1 MFEQT
6 FVFGTLA
13 VALALFIHGGL
24 RYDMVALLA
33 LLAVVLAGVAPAGAA
48 FAGFGHP
55 AVVTVAAVL
64 VVSRG
69 LAKAGVVDA
78 LARRLEFLGSS
89 FTAQLAALMALVLV
103 ASGFMNN
110 VGALAL
116 LMPVAVRL
124 ARAHN
129 RQPSRFLMPLAFG
142 SLLGGL
148 TTLIGTP
155 PNLILSAFRQEATG
169 QGFQMFDFLPVGAG
183 TALAGLAFIALGG
196 WRLIP
201 RRESEGRDDLF
212 HIDAYLTEVRVVA
225 GSPLV
230 GARVREVEHLPEV
243 DVLVAG
249 LVRGDRVLGA
259 PVDREFLAEGDVL
272 LVEASPADLE
282 RLLATARL
290 ELRASKGICTR
301 LFQEDDQTG
310 PVPRRKDQAC
320 EIFRDTS
327 RMELMEAVVGVNSR
341 MVGRTVRDMALR
353 HRHGANLLAVSR
365 QGRPMRSRLRDVRLR
380 PGDVLL
386 LQGMAQDMAPALPAL
401 GLFPLA
407 ERELRLTR
415 PSGGPWAM
423 GLFVAGVA
431 AATFGLAPVH
441 ISLTAA
447 AAGMVLARVLSLR
460 EAYESIE
467 WPVIVL
473 LGAMFPV
480 GEALETSGGA
490 ATVADA
496 LMAAT
501 GAGGPVL
508 ALTVLLVGTMIL
520 SNVINNAAAA
530 LIMAPIALRVA
541 AGFGAPMDPFLMAV
555 CVGCST
561 PFLTPIGH
569 QSNTL
574 VMGPGGYRFG
584 DYWRLGLPLSVL
596 VPLAA
601 VPLILVFWPL

>member
-1 MFEQT
+1 MFEQL
-6 FVFGTLA
+6 FVFATLA
-13 VALALFIHGGL
+13 MALVLFIHGGL
-24 RYDMVALLA
+24 RYDLVALLA
-33 LLAVVLAGVAPAGAA
+33 LLAVVLAGVAPAQTA
-48 FAGFGHP
+48 FSGFGHP

-64 VVSRG
+64 VISRG

-78 LARRLEFLGSS
+78 LARRLEFLGSNLTVQI
-89 FTAQLAALMALVLV
+89 TALTALVLV

-124 ARAHN
+124 ARSHN

-155 PNLILSAFRQEATG
+155 PNLILSAFREEATG
-169 QGFQMFDFLPVGAG
+169 QAYRMFDFLPVGAG

-201 RRESEGRDDLF
+201 SRESGGRDDLF
-212 HIDAYLTEVRVVA
+212 HIDAYLTEVRV
-225 GSPLV
+225 GDDSPLV
-230 GARVREVEHLPEV
+230 GTRVGEVEHLPEV
-243 DVLVAG
+243 DVLVVG
-249 LVRGDRVLGA
+249 LVRAGRVLGTPA
-259 PVDREFLAEGDVL
+259 DREILAPGDVL
-272 LVEASPADLE
+272 LVEAAPADLE
-282 RLLATARL
+282 RLLETARL
-290 ELRASKGICTR
+290 ELRASKDICTR
-301 LFQEDDQTG
+301 LFQEDALAG
-310 PVPRRKDQAC
+310 PVPRTLDPDC
-320 EIFRDTS
+320 ETYRETS
-327 RMELMEAVVGVNSR
+327 HMELMEAVVGVNSR
-341 MVGRTVRDMALR
+341 LVGRTVRDLALR

-365 QGRPMRSRLRDVRLR
+365 QGQPIRRRLRNVRFR

-415 PSGGPWAM
+415 PSGGPLAV
-423 GLFVAGVA
+423 GLFAAGVA
-431 AATFGLAPVH
+431 AATFGLLPVH
-441 ISLTAA
+441 IALTAT
-447 AAGMVLARVLSLR
+447 AAGMILTRVLSLR
-460 EAYESIE
+460 EAYDSIE

-480 GEALETSGGA
+480 GGALEATGGA

-501 GAGGPVL
+501 GAGGPAL
-508 ALTVLLVGTMIL
+508 ALAVLLVGTMAL

-530 LIMAPIALRVA
+530 VLMAPIALRVA
-541 AGFGAPMDPFLMAV
+541 AGFAAPMDPFLMAV

-584 DYWRLGLPLSVL
+584 DYWRLGLPLSIL
-596 VPLAA
+596 VPLVA
-601 VPLILVFWPL
+601 VPLILLVWPL